1 MGINSKDSYS
11 LLQLVQIFVDEAIR
25 LESLG
30 KVTISEK
37 YVNKEDENDVL
48 INPTFD
54 YVYSRGLDLSKY
66 YKTTTKGNPK
76 KFISALLSPSK
87 ITEKDVNMLKDFV
100 AIAES
105 LVDEK
110 NNFKQQINVINAS
123 INKAKMNN
131 DIEREKE
138 LRMIKAQ
145 MYIDFEVTPK
155 ATYKDILTYNSLME
169 QARQLDI
176 EFNKGRTPIRR
187 TEEEQEIIDGI
198 MNDFSGHED

>member
-1 MGINSKDSYS
+1 MTINSKDSHS

-30 KVTISEK
+30 KVTITEK

-66 YKTTTKGNPK
+66 HRTTTKGNPK

-87 ITEKDVNMLKDFV
+87 ITDKDVNMLKDFV
-100 AIAES
+100 AIVES

-110 NNFKQQINVINAS
+110 SNFKQQINVINAS
-123 INKAKMNN
+123 INKAKMKN

-155 ATYKDILTYNSLME
+155 ATYKDILTYNALME
-169 QARQLDI
+169 QAKKFDN
-176 EFNKGRTPIRR
+176 ESNKGRTPIRQ
-187 TEEEQEIIDGI
+187 TEEEQEEIEGI